1 MKLTGTQKIGIFVT
15 LMSVA
20 LIFAINFLKGYD
32 IFNKNSHYY
41 TYLKDVEGLSP
52 TSPVYIRGLKVGSIE
67 KIEFNPLKDSFLVK
81 MSVKNDYIIPQDTKA
96 EMYSSDLL
104 GGRSLRL
111 ALGSSNIQVKNG
123 DTLAGK
129 FVPDI
134 IAMVQESVAPIAK
147 RLNSVLGQLDKTLTT
162 VNNAIDSTTA
172 ERVKASVAEL
182 NATLSNTR
190 ALTASLNKEL
200 APQLEHI
207 AANLA
212 VLSDSLASPEGDFSQ
227 ILANLH
233 KTTDEIASMELS
245 QTIDKLNDVL
255 QKIGDPNGSVGK
267 LLSTPQ
273 LHNSLDSLVSSLDT
287 LVKRITA
294 KPRKYIKIS
303 VF

>member
-15 LMSVA
+15 LMLVA